1 MRKIVL
7 TMVSFLLF
15 HAVMMAQN
23 KTITGSVTDKQ
34 TGGGLG
40 GATVQVPGSRIAVK
54 TGPDGSFSIDVPQT
68 TKSLTISFVGYE
80 SQQVTIGNATNVG
93 VQLSVAT
100 QKEEEVILVGYVKR
114 KKKDEAGAI
123 TVVKGSDIAD
133 QPNASLDKA
142 LQGAAA
148 GVTVQANNGIPGG
161 NIRINIRGISSF
173 GSASSPL
180 FVIDGIPFGTG
191 NLSAFTQ
198 TNPLA
203 FLNQSDI
210 ETIEILK
217 DAASTAIYGASGANG
232 VVLVTTKK
240 GRNQKTKLGL
250 NFYTGFNKP
259 LKKMD
264 VLNTQEY
271 FNYRLEGLNNQ
282 QKLAGSNLS
291 SQALK
296 SAVLQ
301 GMEVPLLYAGLTNAQ
316 IAAMT
321 EAQLDALI
329 AKLPNTDW
337 QNEVFRTGVIRDVEL
352 TLNGGNEKTTFYT
365 SASYQMNNS
374 IVNKTDFQRGGLK
387 VDVTNKLNDKVKVN
401 FNLNASTIY
410 QNVPFG
416 TDGST
421 LGNPAFSSSGI
432 LPHNPVL
439 DSTGNYFGLTPGK
452 LMGLLSHNVI
462 AVNDY
467 NKGYEKTNQVVG
479 VLSVDYNI
487 LKWLTYRGSASIDY
501 RYNNGRLLRDM
512 RTPDGASG
520 GIKGRA
526 TTHGDWITNRL
537 TTHTLAFS
545 KAIGSKHNFDGF
557 AGYEYRH
564 QQQEGVSAQKTG
576 FPIANLTLLSAA
588 GQLVSADEYFTE
600 FKKNSVFGQLY
611 YNFDR
616 RYSIGVSLRRDGSSR
631 FGANTRF
638 GTFKSVKAVW
648 NADREKFLSDVK
660 AISTLRF
667 RVSYGETGSDNIG
680 NFDALGLYGSG
691 VLYNG
696 QSGIFPNQLASPDL
710 TWENVKE
717 VNFGLDLSL
726 FSSRINL
733 NVDVYN
739 KKTNDILQNV
749 TLPSYTGWSSLRQNS
764 GRVSNKGIEIT
775 LGGQILQAKTPGALS
790 WSASVNFAYNDNRI
804 LEIINGSDKLNGS
817 TINLLNKPIGQILTT
832 RYAGVNPATGRPM
845 WYDSTGA
852 LTYAPIAKDRYYAGV
867 GAGGL
872 PPYTGGIT
880 TTLAYKGLSLEVNAS
895 YQYGQIIGDGQYNF
909 LMENIARI
917 NTIHENYDNRWT
929 TPGQITY
936 IPRANA
942 SGTEPNAGGAQT
954 GDRLL
959 MSTDFIRVRSITLN
973 YDLPGTVLGR
983 LKISNARFYVQGGNL
998 FTYAPAF
1005 KGYDPEFVSTATG
1018 IIPQSKNVTMGVQL
1032 SF

>member
-7 TMVSFLLF
+7 TIASFLLF
-15 HAVMMAQN
+15 HAVIWAQN
-23 KTITGSVTDKQ
+23 KTINGKVTDSK
-34 TGGGLG
+34 TGGPLG
-40 GATVQVPGSRIAVK
+40 GATVQVPGDKNAAK
-54 TGPDGSFSIDVPQT
+54 TSTDGTFTVTVPQNSKT
-68 TKSLTISFVGYE
+68 LLISFVGYE
-80 SQQVTIGNATNVG
+80 PQRVDITTARNVG
-93 VQLSVAT
+93 VQLTEVI

-161 NIRINIRGISSF
+161 NIRMNIRGISSF
-173 GSASSPL
+173 GTTTTPL
-180 FVIDGIPFGTG
+180 FVIDGIPFSTG
-191 NLSAFTQ
+191 SLSSFTQ

-240 GRNQKTKLGL
+240 GKNQKTKLGI

-264 VLNTQEY
+264 VLSTQEY
-271 FNYRLEGLNNQ
+271 FAYRMEGLNNQ
-282 QKLAGSNLS
+282 QKLSGNNLS
-291 SQALK
+291 NQALK

-316 IAAMT
+316 IAAMS

-329 AKLPNTDW
+329 ARLPNTDW
-337 QNEVFRTGVIRDVEL
+337 QNEVFRTGIIRDVEL
-352 TLNGGNEKTTFYT
+352 TLNGGNEKTQFYT
-365 SASYQMNNS
+365 SASYQKNNS
-374 IVNKTDFQRGGLK
+374 IINKTDFQRGGIK
-387 VDVTNKLNDKVKVN
+387 VDVTNKMSDKVKVN
-401 FNLNASTIY
+401 FNLNASSVY
-410 QNVPFG
+410 QNAPFA
-416 TDGST
+416 TDGSF
-421 LGNPAFSSSGI
+421 LGSPAFSASGI

-452 LMGLLSHNVI
+452 LAGLLSHNII

-479 VLSVDYNI
+479 VLNIDYSI
-487 LKWLTYRGSASIDY
+487 LKWLNYRASASIDY

-512 RTPDGASG
+512 RTPDGAG
-520 GIKGRA
+520 TIKGRA

-537 TTHTLAFS
+537 TTHTLSFNKAF
-545 KAIGSKHNFDGF
+545 GQKHNFDGF

-564 QQQEGVSAQKTG
+564 QQQEGVSSQKTG

-588 GQLVSADEYFTE
+588 GQIVSADEYYTE

-611 YNFDR
+611 YNYDR
-616 RYSIGVSLRRDGSSR
+616 RYSIGLSIRRDGSSR
-631 FGANTRF
+631 FGADTRF
-638 GTFKSVKAVW
+638 GTFKSIKAVW
-648 NADREKFLSDVK
+648 NADREKFLSNVK
-660 AISTLRF
+660 AISNLRF
-667 RVSYGETGSDNIG
+667 RISYGQTGSDNIG

-691 VLYNG
+691 TLYNG
-696 QSGIFPNQLASPDL
+696 QSGIFPSQLASPNL
-710 TWENVKE
+710 SWENVSEK
-717 VNFGLDLSL
+717 NFGFDLGL
-726 FSSRINL
+726 FRSRINL
-733 NVDVYN
+733 NIDVYD
-739 KKTNDILQNV
+739 KRTNDILQNV
-749 TLPSYTGWSSLRQNS
+749 TLPTYTGWTSLRQNS
-764 GRVSNKGIEIT
+764 GKVSNKGIEIT
-775 LGGQILQAKTPGALS
+775 LGGDIIRPKTMGGLS
-790 WSASVNFAYNDNRI
+790 WTASVNFAYNDNRI
-804 LEIINGSDKLNGS
+804 LDIINGSPVLNGS

-832 RYAGVNPATGRPM
+832 NYAGVNPATGRPM

-852 LTYAPIAKDRYYAGV
+852 ITYAPLPKDRYYAGI

-872 PPYTGGIT
+872 PPYTGGLT
-880 TTLAYKGLSLEVNAS
+880 TTLSYHGVSMEVNLS
-895 YQYGQIIGDGQYNF
+895 YQYGQVIADGQYNF
-909 LMENIARI
+909 LMENIARL
-917 NTIHENYDNRWT
+917 NTLRENYDNRWKN
-929 TPGQITY
+929 PGQLTAV
-936 IPRANA
+936 PRANA
-942 SGTEPNAGGAQT
+942 NGAEPNGVGAQT

-959 MSTDFIRVRSITLN
+959 MKTDFIRVRSISLN
-973 YDLPGTVLGR
+973 YDLPSSVLGK
-983 LKISNARFYVQGGNL
+983 LKMSNARFYVQGGNL

-1005 KGYDPEFVSTATG
+1005 KGYDPEFVTTATG
-1018 IIPQSKNVTMGVQL
+1018 IVPQSKNVTVGLQMT
-1032 SF
+1032 F